1 MKKMLSLLAFA
12 TCCAFSYAQDPVLTF
27 TGELYFVPGSM
38 TKSGEAFLVSYRNNG
53 NIEFTIYDG
62 DFNIADEQQT
72 IVMSTMDGRVVR
84 SLTAKQGSNAIS

>member
-1 MKKMLSLLAFA
+1 MKRLISLLLGA
-12 TCCAFSYAQDPVLTF
+12 TCCINGFAQEPVLSF
-27 TGELYFVPGSM
+27 NGELYFVPGSM
-38 TKSGEAFLVSYRNNG
+38 TKGGEAFLVSYRSSDNCG
-53 NIEFTIYDG
+53 YTIYDG